1 MLSSGDLHDGEL
13 LMVRYA
19 GTECS
24 ILWHGMITN
33 INNSNKRIKLIKHC
47 DVICGVEIRFSE
59 KLHIVIVKS
68 GSIVIL
74 NTNAW
79 ADNILLQNKKSS

>member
-1 MLSSGDLHDGEL
+1 M
-13 LMVRYA
+13 
-19 GTECS
+19 
-24 ILWHGMITN
+24 
-33 INNSNKRIKLIKHC
+33 
-47 DVICGVEIRFSE
+47 FSE

-79 ADNILLQNKKSS
+79 ADNILQNKKIILDGVIKK